1 MPSTCIIVEDN
12 IKRLQLP
19 ITIQTAKRKSGCQWH
34 QTELLTEKSVL
45 MHYFIM
51 TVVVS
56 PDYDDRCKNV
66 NREMKQ
72 VFLASPGLRRVPMT
86 RGPSRKKRGYW
97 TSAAALAWSCLHR
110 GHMTQSWP
118 GSATAQTAPCHWS
131 RKAAAN
137 SSEQNNRHVHGL
149 VAWRSGNAF
158 HPINEVAL
166 RQAGLVL

>member
-86 RGPSRKKRGYW
+86 RGPSRKKRGY
-97 TSAAALAWSCLHR
+97 
-110 GHMTQSWP
+110 
-118 GSATAQTAPCHWS
+118 
-131 RKAAAN
+131 
-137 SSEQNNRHVHGL
+137 
-149 VAWRSGNAF
+149 
-158 HPINEVAL
+158 
-166 RQAGLVL
+166 